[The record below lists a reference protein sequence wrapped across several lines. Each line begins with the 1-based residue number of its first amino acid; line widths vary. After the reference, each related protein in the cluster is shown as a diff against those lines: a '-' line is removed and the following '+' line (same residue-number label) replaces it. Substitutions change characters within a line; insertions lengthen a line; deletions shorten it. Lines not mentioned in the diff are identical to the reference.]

1 MMNLEL
7 KQSTELQNSHQL
19 DMLVHAGLEHA
30 KTILAVES
38 LKKDLGDS
46 ISSIADNF
54 ADGTKDKNINKKQ
67 YTKWMYVKDK
77 SGKVCGRYRIRLED
91 EAAKVNISKA
101 RLLKDGKGT
110 SWDTSEI
117 NLPRALGLPTK
128 FAKKIIRYRY
138 GPNWMPGGRHDD
150 DHNNI
155 VLIAD
160 GIDNDADGKVD
171 EADEGINDSREYV
184 ADNLKGDDR
193 KFTTMSEA
201 LGLLLKSKKP
211 LALNIQKAIQSDI
224 PRRATVYSYDK
235 TGSSTLQNEKP
246 SDINCMTARECRNRI
261 IAANKKNLFEAN
273 SKKRTQLAANIV
285 DYRDENHVLSTLG
298 STYGVEAVCF
308 NEVMANDESYT
319 INPELG
325 ALPGG
330 DPGVHY
336 TGEDPWDERWKSRY
350 GSVDGGRLIYRVDL
364 FYNCV
369 PDDPLMPYT
378 EFYYNLDPRK
388 GWRVKNNDPN
398 TGDLNINKRKITFS
412 KYPGEFGNRLSIEPY
427 PYTKGASYKPP
438 ESLPGRDK
446 GKRYLDWP
454 RKNAN
459 ALVFGSKNDYEKS
472 YEDTMDVLKK
482 IGQSA
487 GTKPDFPDGYFKNSL
502 AMIYGWMKDDKTN
515 PKVIGCFKIIDGD
528 EDFITFESKDEHD
541 KTKTFE
547 EQLAAAGM
555 TEGDYDLSVTINSWG
570 NRSPFAMVPEA
581 NVTYL
586 MRSRQ
591 PKAGQY
597 FQVIIGRPPQGRWVS
612 ASSYPKKLGVS
623 GKVSGGFTEDK
634 RNLNRRWLYK
644 EGKPIRT
651 KQGGWIDIMLTSDPG
666 ISRENKNRQ
675 WIGYFRMVAPEV
687 SEMYNASAT
696 PVSLANWRIIC
707 NTGSTATEIGRIK
720 STTCYD
726 KKLRKTIVDN
736 NPVVHPGDHFYL
748 VNNTELFDYW
758 YGSGNGKWGGGP
770 KEAIP
775 VFQMDEEN
783 WGITYKIKS
792 ARYVLPHT
800 EGAKSR
806 AGVSIILEEQNLDK
820 ETFNLETIKF
830 IDRKN
835 AENIHSWNNIFAP
848 VISEDIRTENEVFIA
863 PIGDSISEI
872 VGTSVMVLGLPHAG
886 GIVSLTLKNEYEQIC
901 ARTVDYGKVDALEIG
916 RSCEKIDPTKDTWV
930 KRRES
935 TIGGYKKKALNLAMK
950 TRRDE
955 KFFIKNG
962 PYCSVGEMMHVTT
975 GGDFERLGGGGNISK
990 SATALGALAGVMCSS
1005 YVRLESCAGNV
1016 SRTGWQK
1023 ASDEVESSTK
1033 STVACKN
1040 GGWKV
1045 DQWKGQTLRFLTGK
1059 LRGEKFPIIGNT
1071 KNIISVGDK
1080 RSVDPTYSVPDRL
1093 SLSPAKG
1100 DKFCLGPGYA
1110 SAFCFTKTGGEEGEW
1125 TWKNALPNVSQASRL
1140 TVSKANKKNRVPEGR
1155 GMLNLYIHGL
1165 SDAIDTTEFFEEN
1178 NNASLNVEVWNWK
1191 TQKFDKLK
1199 KRGRYGKQDSFNAG
1213 KINPEHI
1220 SDSGDFR
1227 LKLIAY
1233 DVAEKNL
1240 ENKHKKGEPKLDYGG
1255 RQTGIA
1261 WFNYAV
1267 ITPVP
1272 VSGRVNINTASARM
1286 LASLPGING
1295 KLAKN
1300 IEAGINT
1307 EGKNKL
1313 KPYNSIGDVFKV
1325 RGMTPEI
1332 FERCA
1337 NILTVE
1343 SSIFTVEVEAETFKI
1358 SPTLKG
1364 VSEGRGM
1371 LSRRPNI
1378 EEIAGV
1384 RKKRFVIELDKT
1396 DDGYASI
1403 TELEQY
1409 SP

>member
-7 KQSTELQNSHQL
+7 KQSNEQQNSYQL
-19 DMLVHAGLEHA
+19 DMLLNAGLEHS
-30 KTILAVES
+30 KSLLTVGNSKNTLSILT
-38 LKKDLGDS
+38 G
-46 ISSIADNF
+46 NF
-54 ADGTKDKNINKKQ
+54 SNNSKNKKQ
-67 YTKWMYVKDK
+67 YSKWIYVNDK
-77 SGKVCGRYRIRLED
+77 TGKVCGRYRIRLED

-101 RLLKDGKGT
+101 RLLKDGKGN
-110 SWDTSEI
+110 SWDTGEI
-117 NLPRALGLPTK
+117 NLPRSLGLPPE

-138 GPNWMPGGRHDD
+138 GPNWLPGGRQDD
-150 DHNNI
+150 DHNNV
-155 VLIAD
+155 VLMAD
-160 GIDNDADGKVD
+160 GIDNDADGIVD
-171 EADEGINDSREYV
+171 EEDEGINDPREYV

-201 LGLLLKSKKP
+201 LGILLKSKKT
-211 LALNIQKAIQSDI
+211 LALNIQKAIQSDV
-224 PRRATVYSYDK
+224 PRRTTVYSYDK
-235 TGSSTLQNEKP
+235 TASRTLQNEKP

-261 IAANKKNLFEAN
+261 TAANKKNLFEAN
-273 SKKRTQLAANIV
+273 STKRTQLSANIV

-319 INPELG
+319 ITPELG

-336 TGEDPWDERWKSRY
+336 MGEDPWDERWKSRY

-369 PDDPLMPYT
+369 PDDPLMPYSQ
-378 EFYYNLDPRK
+378 FYYNLDPRK

-398 TGDLNINKRKITFS
+398 TGDLDLAKRKITFS

-427 PYTKGASYKPP
+427 PYTKSADYKQP
-438 ESLPGRDK
+438 EDLPGRDK
-446 GKRYLDWP
+446 GKRYLEWP

-459 ALVFGSKNDYEKS
+459 VLVFGSKENYEKS
-472 YEDTMDVLKK
+472 YEDTMDILKK
-482 IGQSA
+482 MGKSA

-502 AMIYGWMKDDKTN
+502 AMIYGWKKNSSDN
-515 PKVIGCFKIIDGD
+515 PKAIGCFKIIDGD

-541 KTKTFE
+541 NSVTFE
-547 EQLAAAGM
+547 EQLDAAGM
-555 TEGDYDLSVTINSWG
+555 KDDYDLSVTINSWG
-570 NRSPFAMVPEA
+570 NRSPFAMVPKA

-586 MRSRQ
+586 MRARE

-597 FQVIIGRPPQGRWVS
+597 FQVVIGRPPQGRWVS
-612 ASSYPKKLGVS
+612 PSSYPKKLGVS
-623 GKVSGGFTEDK
+623 GKVDGGFTEDK
-634 RNLNRRWLYK
+634 RNLTRRWLYK
-644 EGKPIRT
+644 GGKPIRT
-651 KQGGWIDIMLTSDPG
+651 KQSGWIDLMLTSDPG
-666 ISRENKNRQ
+666 ISREDKNRQ
-675 WIGYFRMVAPEV
+675 WLGYFRMVAPEV
-687 SEMYNASAT
+687 TEMYNASAT
-696 PVSLANWRIIC
+696 PVSLANWRVIC
-707 NTGSTATEIGRIK
+707 NTGSAATEIGRIK
-720 STTCYD
+720 SSSCYD
-726 KKLRKTIVDN
+726 KKLRKSIVDS
-736 NPVVHPGDHFYL
+736 NPAVHPGDHFYL

-770 KEAIP
+770 KEEIP

-792 ARYVLPHT
+792 AKYVLPHT

-820 ETFNLETIKF
+820 ETFHLETIKF

-835 AENIHSWNNIFAP
+835 AENIHSWNNVFAP
-848 VISEDIRTENEVFIA
+848 VISEDIRTKNEVFIA

-872 VGTSVMVLGLPHAG
+872 VGKSVMVLGLPHAG

-916 RSCEKIDPTKDTWV
+916 RSSEKIDPTKNTWV
-930 KRRES
+930 KRRKS
-935 TIGGYKKKALNLAMK
+935 TIGGYDDKALNRAMK
-950 TRRDE
+950 SRRNE

-962 PYCSVGEMMHVTT
+962 PYCSIGEMMHVTT
-975 GGDFERLGGGGNISK
+975 GSDFERLGGGGDISK
-990 SATALGALAGVMCSS
+990 SAAALGALSDVMCSS
-1005 YVRLESCAGNV
+1005 HVRLESCAGNV
-1016 SRTGWQK
+1016 MRKGWKK

-1033 STVACKN
+1033 SSVACKN

-1059 LRGEKFPIIGNT
+1059 LRGEKFPIVGNT
-1071 KNIISVGDK
+1071 ENIVSVGDK
-1080 RSVDPTYSVPDRL
+1080 KSVDPTYSVPNRL
-1093 SLSPAKG
+1093 SLSPEKG
-1100 DKFCLGPGYA
+1100 DKFSLGPGYA

-1125 TWKNALPNVSQASRL
+1125 TWKNAIVARISN
-1140 TVSKANKKNRVPEGR
+1140 PETF
-1155 GMLNLYIHGL
+1155 NLYIHGL
-1165 SDAIDTTEFFEEN
+1165 NDAIDTTEFFEEN
-1178 NNASLNVEVWNWK
+1178 NNASLNAEVWNWK
-1191 TQKFDKLK
+1191 TKKFDKLK

-1213 KINPEHI
+1213 KIKSEHI

-1233 DVAEKNL
+1233 DIAEKSL
-1240 ENKHKKGEPKLDYGG
+1240 ENKNKKDAGG

-1272 VSGRVNINTASARM
+1272 VSGRVNINTASVRM

-1307 EGKNKL
+1307 EGKTKL

-1343 SSIFTVEVEAETFKI
+1343 SSVFTVEVEAEVINHNRTEQSGSKHDNSRKKI
-1358 SPTLKG
+1358 I
-1364 VSEGRGM
+1364 SEDI
-1371 LSRRPNI
+1371 L
-1378 EEIAGV
+1378 GV

-1396 DDGYASI
+1396 ASGYANV